1 MRLPF
6 FAEFVTQSIFFCAS
20 QVVVACGVYPWFSIA
35 LVMLLTVFFISDKC
49 MSKGI
54 FEARKLDNQTKS
66 SVVHSLSSV
75 LSGVRIIRGF
85 ERESLFQKRY
95 LFFATVLHY
104 TILILYIY
112 TYLLKNL
119 QPFTLFR

>member
-104 TILILYIY
+104 TILY

-119 QPFTLFR
+119 QPFTLF